1 MDYSP
6 LRIRDSGDDDTAIT
20 TSHVE
25 VSSVA
30 VDMSALE
37 FSDSGSAWRPI
48 PAWARFLIQFGYSWP
63 MNDGE
68 PRRIGLVS
76 MPCDSAGAGLMA
88 LGAMRRRFEVEG
100 ANDLR
105 AHFERI
111 RTLAARQR
119 GGTDIFDQRSR
130 GSKRGPYYLDGDYGK
145 NMSWACLRSKPGT
158 RVTISATTSHFW
170 RFSDEPPV
178 EIIEGAGIQFGD
190 IYSKMLSATGTVL
203 PENLD
208 HSDSLICLAG
218 RPTGDAGTRR
228 VLAELRFRSD
238 ADTIASLAEL
248 LTVHDWQSETVSRV
262 TFFNSRTGRLDRE
275 GRPPRL
281 VLGDGDQAFLLALNQ
296 FPRSDVIGIMNR
308 CADREKLE
316 MVGAKMVDL
325 NQWYEGDGG
334 LANRLPSVPVGVTLL
349 LLKER

>member
-1 MDYSP
+1 M
-6 LRIRDSGDDDTAIT
+6 RDSGNNDTSISAFHREA
-20 TSHVE
+20 SLL
-25 VSSVA
+25 SV
-30 VDMSALE
+30 DRTALE
-37 FSDSGSAWRPI
+37 FSESGGEWRPI

-63 MNDGE
+63 MNGGE

-88 LGAMRRRFEVEG
+88 LGAMRRRLEVEG

-111 RTLAARQR
+111 RTLAARQC

-130 GSKRGPYYLDGDYGK
+130 GSKRGPYYLDGEYDK
-145 NMSWACLRSKPGT
+145 DMSWACLRSKPGV

-170 RFSDEPPV
+170 RFSNEPPV
-178 EIIEGAGIQFGD
+178 EIIEGAGIRFGD
-190 IYSKMLSATGTVL
+190 IYSKILSVPETVL
-203 PENLD
+203 RENLN

-218 RPTGDAGTRR
+218 RPTGDAGTKR
-228 VLAELRFRSD
+228 VLAELRLRSD
-238 ADTIASLAEL
+238 ADTIATLAEL
-248 LTVHDWQSETVSRV
+248 LTVHDWQSGTVSRV

-281 VLGDGDQAFLLALNQ
+281 VLCDGEQAFLLALNQ
-296 FPRSDVIGIMNR
+296 FPNSDVVGIMNR

-316 MVGAKMVDL
+316 MVGSRMVDL
-325 NQWYEGDGG
+325 NQWYEGDAG
-334 LANRLPSVPVGVTLL
+334 LTSHLPSVPVGVMLL
-349 LLKER
+349 LLKAR